1 MRKRSAMELPAN
13 DDVIKAYH
21 ELKRLRED
29 VDRIERSSTL
39 PAGQMSAAGRDAP
52 KGDDDVQEILRSRI

>member
-1 MRKRSAMELPAN
+1 MELPAN

-29 VDRIERSSTL
+29 VERIERSSTL
-39 PAGQMSAAGRDAP
+39 PADAP
-52 KGDDDVQEILRSRI
+52 KGDDDEEFYDPRSSESSRSQ